1 MPGRRPNFL
10 LIMSDQQRADSVGYA
25 HGNVSDTPFLDRMA
39 GRGVVFDNAY
49 SASTVCVPARSSL
62 LTGLFDQRLPRGPDG
77 RALKNGYWT
86 LAHALAAAGY
96 DTGLF
101 GKMHFS
107 PLGAGHGFQVM
118 RTCEHL
124 TKAAGY
130 SPGDVDDYRRWLAG
144 RKLVDPRSDGM
155 ALFPYDAEL
164 HPTHW
169 ITDQAIDFLKER
181 QASRPFFAVVSY
193 TSPHTPIDPP
203 ERYARL
209 FDPEAQSLPADG
221 FEVNDDLPPVFQKAL
236 SPPTGDFFKPFR
248 VAGEPPAASKLRLSW
263 IRALIR
269 QIDDAVSRLMQHV
282 SLEDTVVFFTSD
294 HGDYGGHRGLFGKV
308 PWIPFD
314 DLAKVPFFCAGAGV
328 AGGRRVTAPV
338 QSCDV
343 ALTCLE
349 LAGLEPPAPAEEFD
363 TASLSSVLAGGR
375 PDDDRPVF
383 CAFSMGWPMIRKRHM
398 KLIWHW
404 SGEQVLYDLG
414 SDPGET
420 RNVAHAHKAL
430 ARDLE
435 IRVYLQTQRPELDL
449 WVHREAADGTAS
461 ATER

>member
-1 MPGRRPNFL
+1 MGARRPNIL
-10 LIMSDQQRADSVGYA
+10 LIMTDQQRADSLGYA
-25 HGNVSDTPFLDRMA
+25 HGNVSDTPCLDRLA
-39 GRGVVFDNAY
+39 GRGVIFDTAY

-86 LAHALAAAGY
+86 LAHALAGAGY
-96 DTGLF
+96 ETGLF

-107 PLGAGHGFQVM
+107 PLGAGHGFEVM

-130 SPGDVDDYRRWLAG
+130 APGDVDDYRRWLTG
-144 RKLVDPRSDGM
+144 QKLVDPRSDGM
-155 ALFPYDAEL
+155 GLFPYAAEL

-169 ITDQAIDFLKER
+169 ITDQAIEFLKHR
-181 QASRPFFAVVSY
+181 QGSRPYFTVVSY

-203 ERYARL
+203 ESYAKL
-209 FDPEAQSLPADG
+209 YDPETQVLPEDG
-221 FEVNDDLPPVFQKAL
+221 FDVNDDLPPVFQRAL
-236 SPPTGDFFKPFR
+236 APPPGDFFRPFR
-248 VAGEPPAASKLRLSW
+248 VSGEPHAASKLRLSW
-263 IRALIR
+263 IRALVR
-269 QIDDAVSRLMQHV
+269 QIDDAVSRLMEHV
-282 SLEDTVVFFTSD
+282 SLEDTVVFVTSD

-328 AGGRRVTAPV
+328 GGGRRVKAPV

-363 TASLSSVLAGGR
+363 TASLASVLAGGS
-375 PDDDRPVF
+375 PDEERPVF
-383 CAFSMGWPMIRKRHM
+383 CAFSMGWPMIRKRDM

-404 SGEQVLYDLG
+404 SGEHVLYDLG
-414 SDPGET
+414 ADPGET

-435 IRVYLQTQRPELDL
+435 IHVYLQTQRPQLDL
-449 WVHREAADGTAS
+449 WA
-461 ATER
+461 